1 MRNPIPSLLSP
12 SVAGGMFL
20 FLLLT
25 ACGQQN
31 SFPDDNA
38 LYDMEVEEEI
48 IPITR
53 QAEVVPPPPSFSET
67 GDDQDPADE
76 VVKSLIIRQGDME
89 IEVKEVEK
97 AKAGLDVLVQTHKG
111 YYSNE
116 QYQDAWN
123 RLSYTL
129 SIRIPSDRFEAFVK
143 GVEEGEGR
151 IVSKQITARDV
162 TEEYLDL
169 ELRQKNI
176 LSFLKRY
183 NEMLKQARNVEEMLQ
198 IQKRIDELENGVE
211 RVVGR
216 LKFLNDRVKY
226 STLNIEIYQHIKH
239 EKAQVEEDGF
249 FTRLWEGLTKGWD
262 RFLNFII
269 GLATNWSLFLILAVI
284 VYFVMKLWR
293 RRKGRK

>member
-1 MRNPIPSLLSP
+1 MRNPIPPLLSP

-53 QAEVVPPPPSFSET
+53 QAEVVPPPPSFFET
-67 GDDQDPADE
+67 GDDQAPADE

-129 SIRIPSDRFEAFVK
+129 SIRIPRS
-143 GVEEGEGR
+143 EEHT
-151 IVSKQITARDV
+151 S
-162 TEEYLDL
+162 
-169 ELRQKNI
+169 ELQSRPH
-176 LSFLKRY
+176 LVCR
-183 NEMLKQARNVEEMLQ
+183 
-198 IQKRIDELENGVE
+198 
-211 RVVGR
+211 
-216 LKFLNDRVKY
+216 
-226 STLNIEIYQHIKH
+226 
-239 EKAQVEEDGF
+239 
-249 FTRLWEGLTKGWD
+249 LTKFQKD
-262 RFLNFII
+262 REQALVLNSCRWWCI
-269 GLATNWSLFLILAVI
+269 WQ
-284 VYFVMKLWR
+284 
-293 RRKGRK
+293 